1 MLLDMKYSTFSSGGA
16 HGPPERGRIL
26 HTFFTTDPFSCLSI
40 IPVFLNGSLTWRT
53 VKQSNTAEVWKNQ
66 QDERHLRDSVL
77 TAEHTDLK
85 NVFLSGFL
93 YKRELS
99 IDLRGD
105 GCLLS
110 VGCSR
115 GQGKSSLSML
125 RIFFSDIWHI
135 SNFIATYS
143 PGTPVV
149 NLFCVLVCCAEVLCK
164 MKVVWTGGENIQLY
178 IRIIVYKV
186 LILVRVHASWS
197 DLHD

>member
-1 MLLDMKYSTFSSGGA
+1 MKYSTLSSGGA
-16 HGPPERGRIL
+16 HRPPERDRIL

-40 IPVFLNGSLTWRT
+40 IPVFLNGSLTCRT

-93 YKRELS
+93 YRHELS

-115 GQGKSSLSML
+115 GRGKSSLSML

-143 PGTPVV
+143 PGMPVV
-149 NLFCVLVCCAEVLCK
+149 NLFCVLVQRYFVKWRSCEQEGKISSCIFVSLCTRF
-164 MKVVWTGGENIQLY
+164 WF
-178 IRIIVYKV
+178 
-186 LILVRVHASWS
+186 
-197 DLHD
+197 

>member
-1 MLLDMKYSTFSSGGA
+1 MKYSTLSSGGA
-16 HGPPERGRIL
+16 HRPPERGRIL

-40 IPVFLNGSLTWRT
+40 IPVFLNGSL
-53 VKQSNTAEVWKNQ
+53 KNI
-66 QDERHLRDSVL
+66 
-77 TAEHTDLK
+77 
-85 NVFLSGFL
+85 FLSGFL
-93 YKRELS
+93 YRRELS

-115 GQGKSSLSML
+115 SQGKSSLSML

-149 NLFCVLVCCAEVLCK
+149 NLFCVLVCCTEVFCK
-164 MKVVWTGGENIQLY
+164 MKVVWKGGENIQLY
-178 IRIIVYKV
+178 IRIIAYKV
-186 LILVRVHASWS
+186 LILVGVHASWS